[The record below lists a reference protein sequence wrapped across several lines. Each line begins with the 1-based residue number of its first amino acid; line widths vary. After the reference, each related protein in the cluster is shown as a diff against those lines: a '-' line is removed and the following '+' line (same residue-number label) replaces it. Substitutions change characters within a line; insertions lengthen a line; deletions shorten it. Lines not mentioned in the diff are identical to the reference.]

1 MIPSDAQ
8 KYNILLALWNVL
20 DAANLSDNILID
32 NRKSASKLDSFVV
45 IGINGRIRN
54 QMGYS
59 RCNCF
64 VQLFAKDVD
73 TVGTVNIT
81 TIASMSTAL
90 QTAITKDKHSGA
102 YTFNMGDEIGKR
114 DFLGFHSVI
123 YDVSCLVS

>member
-1 MIPSDAQ
+1 MNPSDAQ
-8 KYNILLALWNVL
+8 KYKILLALWNIL
-20 DAANLSDNILID
+20 NTAGLSENILID

-54 QMGYS
+54 MVGHS

-64 VQLFAKDVD
+64 VQLFARDVD

-81 TIASMSTAL
+81 TIDSLSDALHTAL
-90 QTAITKDKHSGA
+90 PPDSQSGV

-114 DFLGFHSVI
+114 DLLGFHSVI
-123 YDVSCLVS
+123 YNVSCLIS